1 MPTCPHCH
9 TYQDPRRVICLGWSQ
24 SCIRCWVGASKESWV
39 AEDGAAVR
47 RRWKELYGDVTA
59 DSILHPCIYIHA
71 MARSG
76 LVEDFRRAL
85 FTAFYEL
92 GYTQLHITGPF
103 SPSYQGLADQA
114 RELADCTL
122 ILGDTVETASQ
133 ELLLH
138 GGRNESLDFLPRV
151 LLVLVGAHPD
161 EVQENFLSNVSVVS
175 VTNTTPDNIQTVLA
189 RIQELI
195 DQN

>member
-1 MPTCPHCH
+1 
-9 TYQDPRRVICLGWSQ
+9 
-24 SCIRCWVGASKESWV
+24 
-39 AEDGAAVR
+39 
-47 RRWKELYGDVTA
+47 
-59 DSILHPCIYIHA
+59 

-133 ELLLH
+133 EFLLH

-151 LLVLVGAHPD
+151 MLVLVGAHPD